1 MMRVW
6 VEQHVYAILATVI
19 FHLILAII
27 FMVVKIRALPERT
40 NQPVLITFEQPPPP
54 PQEKKPE
61 ENLVPDEELQKMLHN
76 IPVNEA
82 MKKDENMDVK
92 KYIDMVK
99 EEMIKEGKLDR
110 NNYIDEQH
118 RLEAETEKELTRPL
132 PLKEEEKPGDS
143 LAKAELEAAK
153 YAGPTRVKYYLP
165 GRYARD
171 VVIPIYKCE
180 GSGTVV
186 VNIVVDRSGRV
197 VQASIDTERSE
208 TSPCMHQTA
217 LRAARLSLFNTT
229 DLSGPEKQNGTITY
243 YFVPQG

>member
-27 FMVVKIRALPERT
+27 FMIVKIRALPERT
-40 NQPVLITFEQPPPP
+40 SQPVLITFEQPPPP
-54 PQEKKPE
+54 PQEKTPE
-61 ENLVPDEELQKMLHN
+61 ENPVPDEELQKMLHN

-118 RLEAETEKELTRPL
+118 RLEAEAEKELTRPL

-143 LAKAELEAAK
+143 LAKAALEAAK
-153 YAGPTRVKYYLP
+153 YAGPTTVKYYL
-165 GRYARD
+165 RD
-171 VVIPIYKCE
+171 RVAEDLIIPIYKCE

-197 VQASIDTERSE
+197 ISATIDPDRSA
-208 TSPCMHQTA
+208 TSPCMRETA
-217 LRAARLSLFNTT
+217 LRAARRSRFNP
-229 DLSGPEKQNGTITY
+229 DANAPEKQKGTITF